1 MGQSILLIYVNMP
14 PAFFKILLIKSQQP
28 TFESFL
34 GKLHLYKI
42 KVRFFFNASSVENYQ
57 ISSLQQDSHW
67 HSNLYFSIIATFLP
81 SLEAWIA
88 ARRPD
93 GPLPIQIRSNSEV
106 IINFIKNNWPHFF
119 QVKIK
124 KILVK
129 HYDLYR
135 IKNEKEL
142 NNLGIQEN
150 LKKQITLVEWP
161 EIIKKL
167 KIKNSISL
175 IFKYN
180 ESYTERYLTIIS
192 KNKKIINEFK

>member
-1 MGQSILLIYVNMP
+1 MLIATRSGKINISKEKDTKLIAERLCKHINLGDFILLTGNLGVGKTT
-14 PAFFKILLIKSQQP
+14 FIKYIINSLQRINRQKLSEVPSP
-28 TFESFL
+28 TFNITNE
-34 GKLHLYKI
+34 
-42 KVRFFFNASSVENYQ
+42 YQ
-57 ISSLQQDSHW
+57 
-67 HSNLYFSIIATFLP
+67 
-81 SLEAWIA
+81 
-88 ARRPD
+88 
-93 GPLPIQIRSNSEV
+93 
-106 IINFIKNNWPHFF
+106 
-119 QVKIK
+119 IK
-124 KILVK
+124 KILIK
-129 HYDLYR
+129 HFDLYR

-180 ESYTERYLTIIS
+180 ESLTERYLTIIS